1 MNPLDN
7 VLKQKPRKWLAN
19 LIFTFIVLAL
29 LIYSFAGSNINWTR
43 LEQLPFAIK
52 QILNG
57 FANINFDYLIGRG
70 IYNFTEGII
79 YMSLQTLAIAFIGT
93 TMGAIL
99 AIPFGFLASETVVGK
114 NISKIG
120 IGILVLIR
128 VFPEIVLALVLL
140 KGFGINALTC
150 VLTIGI
156 HSIGMLGKLFS
167 EAIDNMDKSPLEA
180 LDAVGANS
188 WQKIR
193 YGILPQIIP
202 NLSSISLY
210 RLDINVRSAT
220 VLGLIGT
227 SAGGYGAL
235 LLLASQMWQWD
246 ILATVM
252 VAIIILVLSVD
263 AISSYLRKKLV

>member
-1 MNPLDN
+1 
-7 VLKQKPRKWLAN
+7 
-19 LIFTFIVLAL
+19 LAL
-29 LIYSFAGSNINWTR
+29 I
-43 LEQLPFAIK
+43 
-52 QILNG
+52 
-57 FANINFDYLIGRG
+57 
-70 IYNFTEGII
+70 
-79 YMSLQTLAIAFIGT
+79 
-93 TMGAIL
+93 
-99 AIPFGFLASETVVGK
+99 
-114 NISKIG
+114 
-120 IGILVLIR
+120 
-128 VFPEIVLALVLL
+128 LL

-188 WQKIR
+188 MQKIR
-193 YGILPQIIP
+193 YGIIPQIIP

-235 LLLASQMWQWD
+235 LLLASSMWQWD

-252 VAIIILVLSVD
+252 VAIIVLVLSVD

>member
-1 MNPLDN
+1 MNQLEL
-7 VLKQKPRKWLAN
+7 VLKKKPRKWLVN
-19 LIFTFIVLAL
+19 LIFAL
-29 LIYSFAGSNINWTR
+29 VVMGILVYSFAGSNINWTR
-43 LEQLPFAIK
+43 LEQLPFAIR

-57 FANINFDYLIGRG
+57 FLNINFDYLLGRG
-70 IYNFTEGII
+70 LYSFTESIV
-79 YMSLQTLAIAFIGT
+79 YMSMQTLAIAFIGT
-93 TMGAIL
+93 SLGALL
-99 AIPFGFLASETVVGK
+99 AIPFGFLASETIVGK
-114 NISKIG
+114 NVSKIG
-120 IGILVLIR
+120 VGILVIIR

-188 WQKIR
+188 LQKIR

-227 SAGGYGAL
+227 SAGGYGAV

-252 VAIIILVLSVD
+252 VAIIVLVLSVD
-263 AISSYLRKKLV
+263 MISSRLRKKLV